1 MKQFI
6 KKYLKKLF
14 NWIFEEELSKLKKE
28 TENAYQQSLIANDIL
43 KRAKQRAK
51 DINNLLG
58 NLDVSVDIHRYSS
71 SWAVISLQGKTTDYL
86 KFVNLGESQIREIA
100 QFLSNFDRSKI
111 DANPLETKMLREET
125 RYFKRKLK

>member
-1 MKQFI
+1 MKQFV

-28 TENAYQQSLIANDIL
+28 TEDAYQKSLIAEDML
-43 KRAKQRAK
+43 KKANKKAK
-51 DINNLLG
+51 DINSLLG
-58 NLDVSVDIHRYSS
+58 NLDVSVDVHRYSS

-125 RYFKRKLK
+125 MYFKRKLK

>member
-28 TENAYQQSLIANDIL
+28 TEDTYQKSLIAEDML
-43 KRAKQRAK
+43 KKAKQKAK

-58 NLDVSVDIHRYSS
+58 NLDVSVDVHQYSS
-71 SWAVISLQGKTTDYL
+71 SWAVISLQGQKTDYI
-86 KFVNLGESQIREIA
+86 KFINLGESQIREIA
-100 QFLSNFDRSKI
+100 RFLSHFDRSKI
-111 DANPLETKMLREET
+111 DANPLQTKMLREET
-125 RYFKRKLK
+125 MYIKDNY